1 MALHS
6 HPTLSLPLHEWK
18 SADNGSLLVFDVHV
32 FSKCFMWSSS
42 LKWWLMHARRL
53 LQPMLYQNMT
63 FCGALTLPRKNMFV
77 NSPLDGSRNPQVNHA
92 FLPHLTFL
100 G

>member
-1 MALHS
+1 
-6 HPTLSLPLHEWK
+6 
-18 SADNGSLLVFDVHV
+18 
-32 FSKCFMWSSS
+32 
-42 LKWWLMHARRL
+42 MHAGRL
-53 LQPMLYQNMT
+53 LQPMLLQNVI

-77 NSPLDGSRNPQVNHA
+77 NSPLGGSRNPQVNHA